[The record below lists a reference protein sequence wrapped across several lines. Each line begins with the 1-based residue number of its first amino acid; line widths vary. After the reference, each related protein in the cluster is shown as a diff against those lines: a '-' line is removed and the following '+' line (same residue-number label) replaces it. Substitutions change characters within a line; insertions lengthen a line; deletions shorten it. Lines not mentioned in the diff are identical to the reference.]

1 MWSEGPGNKQAVS
14 MYNEWILKR
23 KTQIILISTIIII
36 FSIINQIITDM
47 NNSGIKMRLLKFNIV
62 TRVGKF
68 NICI

>member
-1 MWSEGPGNKQAVS
+1 MWSEGPGNKRAVS

-23 KTQIILISTIIII
+23 KTQIILIYIIII
-36 FSIINQIITDM
+36 FSIISPIISDM
-47 NNSGIKMRLLKFNIV
+47 NNYGIKLRLLKFNIV